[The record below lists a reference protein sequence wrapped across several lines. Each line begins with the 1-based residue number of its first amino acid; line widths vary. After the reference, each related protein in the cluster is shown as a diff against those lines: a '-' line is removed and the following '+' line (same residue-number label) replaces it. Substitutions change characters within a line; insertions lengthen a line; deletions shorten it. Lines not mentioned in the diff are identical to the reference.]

1 MQPAGNVWLQAATEL
16 AEEMQEMAADERAAE
31 LFVSDSGL
39 LAYIRGIG
47 TAGYDR
53 LREATVVEIPRA
65 ELTAGFLSAAF
76 ASSAEPDTA
85 ELRRLTELMKS
96 RINPAVVVSA
106 LNGQEGSD
114 HLAACSILTGSRTY
128 IQPQDWRDD
137 LLVVLEYGSEYAV
150 AIAFWQSGEKTV
162 TGQASFIRAGRTEAL
177 LRSVEKF
184 CGHAVPVRKLTG
196 RELKKDPYDRFQT
209 RAAAGPPARHSGGGT
224 AAGDRGIR
232 FSGHVLA

>member
-16 AEEMQEMAADERAAE
+16 AEEAQDMAADERAAE

-47 TAGYDR
+47 TAGYER

-196 RELKKDPYDRFQT
+196 RELKKR
-209 RAAAGPPARHSGGGT
+209 S
-224 AAGDRGIR
+224 I
-232 FSGHVLA
+232 

>member
-16 AEEMQEMAADERAAE
+16 AEEAQDMAADERAAE

-39 LAYIRGIG
+39 LAYIRRIG

-137 LLVVLEYGSEYAV
+137 LLVVLEYGGEYAV

-196 RELKKDPYDRFQT
+196 RELKKR
-209 RAAAGPPARHSGGGT
+209 S
-224 AAGDRGIR
+224 I
-232 FSGHVLA
+232 

>member
-76 ASSAEPDTA
+76 AA
-85 ELRRLTELMKS
+85 
-96 RINPAVVVSA
+96 
-106 LNGQEGSD
+106 G
-114 HLAACSILTGSRTY
+114 SILTGSRTY

-137 LLVVLEYGSEYAV
+137 LLVVLEYGGEYAV

-196 RELKKDPYDRFQT
+196 RELKKR
-209 RAAAGPPARHSGGGT
+209 S
-224 AAGDRGIR
+224 I
-232 FSGHVLA
+232 